1 MRRRREAMTVR
12 YAGFIKEMAK
22 GTDGTSVQS
31 LGWSLTGGLLL
42 FAFYLFL
49 VTGCQE
55 KSVSAPGKTE
65 PASVAKVTVE
75 KERVEREPPPPRDVK
90 IKLKRDGKDN
100 YSWELSSSD
109 VDQLLKVN
117 DRLRKHLVG
126 ESSR

>member
-1 MRRRREAMTVR
+1 MPVADEGRLNPCRHRGSVKEA
-12 YAGFIKEMAK
+12 FFF
-22 GTDGTSVQS
+22 
-31 LGWSLTGGLLL
+31 
-42 FAFYLFL
+42 FAVCLWVL
-49 VTGCQE
+49 TGCQE

-65 PASVAKVTVE
+65 PAPVAKVTVE
-75 KERVEREPPPPRDVK
+75 KERLEREPAPPREVK

-117 DRLRKHLVG
+117 DRLRKHLIG

>member
-1 MRRRREAMTVR
+1 VNIA
-12 YAGFIKEMAK
+12 KEK
-22 GTDGTSVQS
+22 GTHGRSAHSFRGSVK
-31 LGWSLTGGLLL
+31 GAFFL
-42 FAFYLFL
+42 FAICLF
-49 VTGCQE
+49 VITGCQE

-65 PASVAKVTVE
+65 PVSAAKVTVE

-126 ESSR
+126 EPSR

>member
-1 MRRRREAMTVR
+1 MKEA
-12 YAGFIKEMAK
+12 FF
-22 GTDGTSVQS
+22 
-31 LGWSLTGGLLL
+31 LLIICL
-42 FAFYLFL
+42 L
-49 VTGCQE
+49 VITGCQE

-65 PASVAKVTVE
+65 PTPVAKVTVE
-75 KERVEREPPPPRDVK
+75 KERVEREPALPREVK

-117 DRLRKHLVG
+117 DRLRKHLIG